1 MGETAGERVC
11 QMCGSNWV
19 ARASTWASEADPVTS
34 READPFRTTMV
45 LLVIEPAASVDEK
58 A

>member
-1 MGETAGERVC
+1 
-11 QMCGSNWV
+11 MCGSNWV